1 MTPVR
6 PVVPTRADVDRLMKR
21 CQIGVGGRRA
31 LDDAHSIMADCY
43 GTLGALMMEV
53 EVLRAWTAQVGST
66 AGLGAWGRDD
76 LMAIAAVRYCLG
88 RMTYITS
95 DCSEWLVA
103 QWPNIKPNARAV
115 IQRDIDEAFA
125 RDDEARESGD
135 SYKPLGW
142 DCDRAVWQKV
152 RELWAP
158 NAKVSG

>member
-1 MTPVR
+1 MRSTGCDVTKPRLRMTTPNN
-6 PVVPTRADVDRLMKR
+6 
-21 CQIGVGGRRA
+21 Q
-31 LDDAHSIMADCY
+31 
-43 GTLGALMMEV
+43 
-53 EVLRAWTAQVGST
+53 
-66 AGLGAWGRDD
+66 LGAWGRDD

-95 DCSEWLVA
+95 DCSEWLLQ
-103 QWPNIKPNARAV
+103 QWPNIKPNARTV

-125 RDDEARESGD
+125 RDDEAREAGD

-158 NAKVSG
+158 NVRAKQEPTA

>member
-1 MTPVR
+1 MS
-6 PVVPTRADVDRLMKR
+6 KR
-21 CQIGVGGRRA
+21 SQP
-31 LDDAHSIMADCY
+31 
-43 GTLGALMMEV
+43 
-53 EVLRAWTAQVGST
+53 AQVGSS

-95 DCSEWLVA
+95 DCSEWLVH

-125 RDDEARESGD
+125 RDDEAREAGD

-142 DCDRAVWQKV
+142 DCDRAAWQKV

-158 NAKVSG
+158 NADLSGRTRSA

>member
-1 MTPVR
+1 MS
-6 PVVPTRADVDRLMKR
+6 KR
-21 CQIGVGGRRA
+21 SQP
-31 LDDAHSIMADCY
+31 
-43 GTLGALMMEV
+43 
-53 EVLRAWTAQVGST
+53 AQVGST

-88 RMTYITS
+88 RMTYITI
-95 DCSEWLVA
+95 DCSEWLVH
-103 QWPNIKPNARAV
+103 QWPNIKPSARAV

-125 RDDEARESGD
+125 RDDEAREAGD

-158 NAKVSG
+158 NVRAKQEPTA

>member
-1 MTPVR
+1 MTPTQR
-6 PVVPTRADVDRLMKR
+6 EAALRMIECGEPSNRLTPEEL
-21 CQIGVGGRRA
+21 A
-31 LDDAHSIMADCY
+31 AWADDAD
-43 GTLGALMMEV
+43 GL
-53 EVLRAWTAQVGST
+53 LRELVGSNS
-66 AGLGAWGRDD
+66 GLGAWGRDD

-103 QWPNIKPNARAV
+103 QWPNIMPRARAV

-125 RDDEARESGD
+125 RDDEAREAGD

-158 NAKVSG
+158 NVRAERPQTAAPQPE